1 MKEFATDRKE
11 IAADPREDEVSD
23 EVLDAVHGGYAPY
36 GEGSCT
42 RARSADV
49 RMAN

>member
-11 IAADPREDEVSD
+11 IATDPREELGD
-23 EVLDAVHGGYAPY
+23 EVLDAVHGGYASY

-42 RARSADV
+42 RDRSADV
-49 RMAN
+49 RMSD